1 MQKALASASA
11 FLQRNKSLA
20 GFVKF
25 ALQVKY
31 ACGREGIY
39 FISLS
44 APAENIPGTS
54 ALLSPKLFPGVQ
66 IYLSKTQIHLFRTP

>member
-25 ALQVKY
+25 ALQVKIRLRRVK
-31 ACGREGIY
+31 C
-39 FISLS
+39 L
-44 APAENIPGTS
+44 
-54 ALLSPKLFPGVQ
+54 
-66 IYLSKTQIHLFRTP
+66 RT